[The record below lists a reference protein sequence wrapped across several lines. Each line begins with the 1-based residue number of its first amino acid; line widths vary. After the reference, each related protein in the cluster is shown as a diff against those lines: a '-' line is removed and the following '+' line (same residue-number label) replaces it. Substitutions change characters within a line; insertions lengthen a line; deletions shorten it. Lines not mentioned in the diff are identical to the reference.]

1 MKTIEN
7 LNPKHINQLHDL
19 YQNEW
24 WTKDRTLDETQEIVK
39 NSSVVIAFVNDDDDL
54 VAFARVLSDF
64 VAKAIIFD
72 VIVEPHYRKQGL
84 GKKLMDAILLHDKLQ
99 KVKHFELYCLPK
111 MVAFYKD
118 YGFED
123 GLDGLVFLRKCS

>member
-7 LNPKHINQLHDL
+7 LNPKHINQLHNL

-24 WTKDRTLDETQEIVK
+24 WTKDRTLEETHEIVK
-39 NSSVVIAFVNDDDDL
+39 NSSVVISFVNDDDDL

-72 VIVEPHYRKQGL
+72 VIVEPRYRKQGL
-84 GKKLMDAILLHDKLQ
+84 GKKLMDAILAHDKLQ
-99 KVKHFELYCLPK
+99 KVKHFELYCLPE
-111 MVAFYKD
+111 MVAFYKE
-118 YGFED
+118 YGFKDDLNE
-123 GLDGLVFLRKCS
+123 LVFMRKM

>member
-1 MKTIEN
+1 MKIIDTLN
-7 LNPKHINQLHDL
+7 LKHLTQLYNL

-24 WTKDRTLDETQEIVK
+24 WTKDRTLEETQEIVK
-39 NSSVVIAFVNDDDDL
+39 NSSVVIGFVNDDDDL

-72 VIVEPHYRKQGL
+72 VIVDPRYRKQGL
-84 GKKLMDAILLHDKLQ
+84 GKKLMDAIPTHSKLQ
-99 KVKHFELYCLPK
+99 KVKHFELYCLPE
-111 MVAFYKD
+111 MVTFYRE

-123 GLDGLVFLRKCS
+123 SLGGLVFMRKAG

>member
-7 LNPKHINQLHDL
+7 LNPKHINQLHYL

-39 NSSVVIAFVNDDDDL
+39 NSSVVIGFVNDDDDL

-72 VIVEPHYRKQGL
+72 VIVDPRYRKQGL
-84 GKKLMDAILLHDKLQ
+84 GKKLMDTILAYDKLQ
-99 KVKHFELYCLPK
+99 KVKHFELYCLPE
-111 MVAFYKD
+111 MVAFYKE

-123 GLDGLVFLRKCS
+123 DLDGLVFMRKAG